1 MDDGRTETMA
11 ANAPSDDEQ
20 IVKVAEADD
29 NIFAAMGL
37 PDAAEASDKADLV
50 FEITRAMRD
59 AGWTQAKAAKR
70 AGITPADMSRILRG
84 RTENYSIARLE
95 SVLLGLGR
103 DVVKVIV
110 PTTRASGRGATSVA
124 YHDRLP
130 VAVMPHNRD

>member
-1 MDDGRTETMA
+1 MMGRTGIME
-11 ANAPSDDEQ
+11 ANARGDDAQ
-20 IVKVAEADD
+20 IVKVADADD

-50 FEITRAMRD
+50 FEITRAIKN
-59 AGWTQAKAAKR
+59 AGLTQAKAAKR

-95 SVLLGLGR
+95 SVLMGLGR
-103 DVVKVIV
+103 DVVKMIV

-124 YHDRLP
+124 YHDTLP
-130 VAVMPHNRD
+130 LAAMPHDRD

>member
-1 MDDGRTETMA
+1 MA
-11 ANAPSDDEQ
+11 VNAPSDDEE
-20 IVKVAEADD
+20 IVKVAEAED

-37 PDAAEASDKADLV
+37 PDAVEASDKADLV
-50 FEITRAMRD
+50 FEITRAIKD
-59 AGWTQAKAAKR
+59 AGLTQAKAANR

-95 SVLLGLGR
+95 SVLMGLGR

-130 VAVMPHNRD
+130 VAALPHDRD

>member
-1 MDDGRTETMA
+1 ME
-11 ANAPSDDEQ
+11 ANARGDDEQ
-20 IVKVAEADD
+20 IVKVADADD
-29 NIFAAMGL
+29 NNIFAAMGL
-37 PDAAEASDKADLV
+37 PDAVEASDKADLV
-50 FEITRAMRD
+50 FEITRAIKD

-95 SVLLGLGR
+95 NVLMGLGR
-103 DVVKVIV
+103 DVMKVIV

-130 VAVMPHNRD
+130 VVAMPHDHD